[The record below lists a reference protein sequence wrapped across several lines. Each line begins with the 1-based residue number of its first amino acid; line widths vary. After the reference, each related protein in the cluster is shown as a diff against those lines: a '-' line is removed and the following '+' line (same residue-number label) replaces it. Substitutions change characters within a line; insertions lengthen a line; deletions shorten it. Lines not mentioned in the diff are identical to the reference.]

1 MCGLL
6 RFLLERVQHM
16 NGVGQSCNVD
26 HTISS
31 NAVADSNL
39 AYAGTDRWHW
49 LPVVRIKTLLDLVQ
63 RVAGLA
69 TRILWEVAQSIQTGL
84 NATTRILYH
93 FGYNFQVKADAH

>member
-69 TRILWEVAQSIQTGL
+69 TRILWEVAQSIQGIAMKRYRLECHNTNL
-84 NATTRILYH
+84 IS
-93 FGYNFQVKADAH
+93 FWI